1 MLFGFLRKFFKR
13 GRKEPSLSELER
25 ILGYRFQNN
34 GLLITSLSH
43 RSYVNS
49 QRTDKKLES
58 NERLEF
64 LGDAVLNII
73 VTDYLYREY
82 PDKEEGRMSK
92 MKSLVVSSRVLGLCA
107 EAWKL
112 GDFILLSR
120 SEEKSGGRKRLSILA
135 DAYEAVIGA
144 VYLDGGLESARKLIH
159 SSLMEIMDEVLDDEE
174 LANYKSKLL
183 EYTQSRGMG
192 IPSYDVLQETGPEHQ
207 KSFVVGV
214 YVQNQEWGRGSGN
227 SKKSAEQAGA
237 RVALAN
243 LTTEREKDKGAAA
256 PGAAA
261 SVPAPSHDRSGEDP
275 QAAR

>member
-1 MLFGFLRKFFKR
+1 MLFGFLRKLFK
-13 GRKEPSLSELER
+13 GGQKEPSLSELER

-34 GLLITSLSH
+34 EFLFTALSH

-49 QRTDKKLES
+49 QRSDKKLES

-64 LGDAVLNII
+64 LGDAVLNIV
-73 VTDYLYREY
+73 VTDYLFHEY

-107 EAWKL
+107 ETWKL

-144 VYLDGGLESARKLIH
+144 VYLDGGLEAGRKLIH
-159 SSLMEIMDEVLDDEE
+159 GSLMKIMDEVLDDEE

-192 IPSYDVLQETGPEHQ
+192 IPSYEVLQESGPEHQ

-214 YVQNQEWGRGSGN
+214 FVQSQEWGRGSGN

-237 RVALAN
+237 RAALASMAGGN
-243 LTTEREKDKGAAA
+243 EKAAEGSARGPDPRRDGEGSHA
-256 PGAAA
+256 P
-261 SVPAPSHDRSGEDP
+261 R
-275 QAAR
+275 

>member
-1 MLFGFLRKFFKR
+1 MLFGFFRKWFR
-13 GRKEPSLSELER
+13 GSRKGPSFPELER

-34 GLLITSLSH
+34 ELLVTSLSH
-43 RSYVNS
+43 RSFVNS
-49 QRTDKKLES
+49 QRTDKKMDS

-64 LGDAVLNII
+64 LGDAVLNIV
-73 VTDYLYREY
+73 VTDFLYREY
-82 PDKEEGRMSK
+82 PDREEGRMSK

-107 EAWKL
+107 EAWNL
-112 GDFILLSR
+112 GNFILLSR

-135 DAYEAVIGA
+135 DAYEAVVGA
-144 VYLDGGLESARKLIH
+144 VYLDGGLESARMLIH
-159 SSLMEIMDEVLDDEE
+159 SSLMEIMDEVLGDEE

-214 YVQNQEWGRGSGN
+214 YVQNREWGRGTGN

-237 RVALAN
+237 RVALSN
-243 LTTEREKDKGAAA
+243 LDSDKEKAPSKGAA
-256 PGAAA
+256 GAAV
-261 SVPAPSHDRSGEDP
+261 SHEPAGRDSHDSR
-275 QAAR
+275 